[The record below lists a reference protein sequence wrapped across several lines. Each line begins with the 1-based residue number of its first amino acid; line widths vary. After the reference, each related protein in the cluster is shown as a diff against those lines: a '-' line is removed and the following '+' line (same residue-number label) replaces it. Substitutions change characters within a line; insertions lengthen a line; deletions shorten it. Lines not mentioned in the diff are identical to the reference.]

1 MRRTTED
8 RMQKKEF
15 RMNLVNRIK
24 DATPKDR
31 ARIVQEILETRYEIP
46 FSKRTSIGKTTLYR
60 SSVFIRA
67 SASFSVFIL
76 NPRFR
81 M

>member
-1 MRRTTED
+1 MRRTAED

-31 ARIVQEILETRYEIP
+31 ARIVQEILQTRYEIP
-46 FSKRTSIGKTTLYR
+46 FSKKNKHRENDLVPISG
-60 SSVFIRA
+60 
-67 SASFSVFIL
+67 
-76 NPRFR
+76 
-81 M
+81 